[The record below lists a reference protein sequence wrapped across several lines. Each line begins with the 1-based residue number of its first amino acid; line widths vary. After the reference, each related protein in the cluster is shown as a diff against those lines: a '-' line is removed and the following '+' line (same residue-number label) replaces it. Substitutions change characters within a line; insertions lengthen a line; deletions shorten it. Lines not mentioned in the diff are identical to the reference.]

1 MAIGIIG
8 IIVALVIFLYG
19 AYKNV
24 STLYLAPACAF
35 IVAVTNM
42 INPTVAFTDFY
53 VGSVQTNAATGQP
66 EMVGI
71 VSMIVS
77 VFPMIFLGGIFGKVL
92 TDSGA
97 ATSIASTLVNKFV
110 MPVENRIKQAKR
122 AVLIML
128 IIEVVLTYGGVD
140 GFVAVF
146 ATFPIALFMAE
157 KIGIPR
163 RLVPAMLVLSCGA
176 NSAPFVLSINNILCM
191 NILGTNSGA
200 AAIPGFISFV
210 IIEVGVYLICSTF
223 IVKAIKKNE
232 TFDRGPC
239 PAIRAE
245 DPNVKKP
252 HFVVSLIPLI
262 LVFLLFLIA
271 QNASLALCVGIISTI
286 VLMSQYFQANEE
298 NHNPVGRWVGKIIN
312 SLNDGAVNAA
322 QSVMIIVAASGFAAV
337 VQQTEAFSA
346 MVGKLMSLPF
356 PPLLIAIIMVI
367 IVVAFTSSPPAALAV
382 VLPIIA
388 SAFIWPQLEQG
399 LAPLINPDAL
409 ARTSAIAVSTFET
422 LPVNGLILLTNG
434 LACIKIKDGYLPQF
448 LMTVIMTLVGTFICL
463 ALCLI
468 APGIV

>member
-8 IIVALVIFLYG
+8 IIVALIIFLYG

-24 STLYLAPACAF
+24 STLYLAPACGF
-35 IVAVTNM
+35 IVAITNM
-42 INPTVAFTDFY
+42 MNPTTAFTDFY
-53 VGSVQTNAATGQP
+53 IGSVQQNAATGAY
-66 EMVGI
+66 EMTGI

-77 VFPMIFLGGIFGKVL
+77 VFPTIFLGGIFGKVL

-97 ATSIASTLVNKFV
+97 ATSIASTLVDRFV
-110 MPVENRIKQAKR
+110 MPVDNRIKQAKR

-128 IIEVVLTYGGVD
+128 IIEVILTYGGVD

-191 NILGTNSGA
+191 NILGTSSGA
-200 AAIPGFISFV
+200 AAIPGFISFI
-210 IIEVGVYLICSTF
+210 IIEIGVYLICSSF
-223 IVKAIKKNE
+223 IVKAIKREE

-239 PAIRAE
+239 PPIPAE

-252 HFVVSLIPLI
+252 NFFLSLIPLV
-262 LVFLLFLIA
+262 LVFVLFVFA

-286 VLMSQYFQANEE
+286 VLMSQYFPIYEKA
-298 NHNPVGRWVGKIIN
+298 HHAVGTWVGKIIH

-337 VQQTEAFSA
+337 VQHTEAFN
-346 MVGKLMSLPF
+346 MLVGELMGLPM
-356 PPLLIAIIMVI
+356 PPLVIAIIMVI
-367 IVVAFTSSPPAALAV
+367 IIVAFTSSPPAALAV

-399 LAPLINPDAL
+399 IAPLINPDAL
-409 ARTSAIAVSTFET
+409 ARISAIAVSTFET

-448 LMTVIMTLVGTFICL
+448 LMTVCMTTVGTFVCLAICL
-463 ALCLI
+463 A